1 MLTWKQSGA
10 IALTLIVIV
19 PILMGYAMATE
30 TKTVTEYETSQQTG
44 ISDLLLNY
52 EQPYYMVSQSSGNNS
67 ELLRSVNT
75 GGTWQRTIVAPEYA
89 EISGTY
95 SAMPQYGTQSGS
107 LNYSGYISESYTV
120 SKLSGGV
127 YVNYNSDFPGAGV
140 GADLSG
146 YTDLGSHGLYAI
158 SATSLSRLYLDNG
171 LLLRPDAGV
180 TVFAA
185 QVSDSSYLV
194 EYNGKLYSTSGF
206 LFGSDLDVTITV
218 KIGDY
223 AVLAS
228 SHDCSYVAYSV
239 SAIRMTKADGS
250 SEVAMSTGSV
260 PPTLIKTNSGV
271 VTYGSSSYRGVTAL
285 EYAQASAS
293 AVSYT
298 YSIPTGQY
306 AQPSAGWTLPASGGT
321 SATTYAWLNSQLNQS
336 VTFMVS
342 LGAAASMS
350 LTPSASI
357 SMAGAKAVSLSYS
370 GGSLKASYDGT
381 STVLGSYSKAAVTI
395 SMDGVTVAGLT
406 AWPSMGGAV
415 SGLNKVTFSADI
427 EEFVYVDVAAVG
439 DVHLRADS
447 AQIRAGT
454 FPATKDYT
462 FKVAEYFPNYDMAS
476 MELQSVGVYGDSI
489 TIGKTSYA
497 VEDGR
502 ITVGGSQ
509 VSLKGAVISAW
520 PGGDGAYDY
529 KINGLDLED
538 CDEALTVM
546 FGGEWSLTAAVY
558 DVDKIEAEKTS
569 WAPGVFA
576 FDTQDVVV
584 AAILTAV
591 GAFVVLG
598 ATGRASGTKVAV
610 LALICG
616 GAVAVLMTML

>member
-30 TKTVTEYETSQQTG
+30 TKTVTEYETTQQTG

-107 LNYSGYISESYTV
+107 LDYSGYSSKDYT
-120 SKLSGGV
+120 LSAGSAGGV
-127 YVNYNSDFPGAGV
+127 YVNNSYYNGNSA
-140 GADLSG
+140 

-158 SATSLSRLYLDNG
+158 SSTQLSQLDLNSG
-171 LLLRPDAGV
+171 KTFYISAGV
-180 TVFAA
+180 TFYAA
-185 QVSDSSYLV
+185 QASDSSYLV
-194 EYNGKLYSTSGF
+194 KYNGTTYETSGF
-206 LFGSDLDVTITV
+206 VFGSDRGPTITV
-218 KIGDY
+218 RIGDY

-228 SHDCSYVAYSV
+228 SYDSSYVAYSV

-250 SEVAMSTGSV
+250 VEVAMSTGSV

-271 VTYGSSSYRGVTAL
+271 VTYGSSSYQGVTAL

-293 AVSYT
+293 AISYT
-298 YSIPTGQY
+298 YSSVQTGQY
-306 AQPSAGWTLPASGGT
+306 AQPSAGWTLPASSGT

-342 LGAAASMS
+342 LGEGASMS

-357 SMAGAKAVSLSYS
+357 SMAGASAVSLSYS
-370 GGSLKASYDGT
+370 GGSLTASYGGT
-381 STVLGSYSKAAVTI
+381 STALGSYSKAAVTI

-406 AWPSMGGAV
+406 AWPSMGGAAP
-415 SGLNKVTFSADI
+415 GLNKITFSAAI
-427 EEFVYVDVAAVG
+427 EEFLYVDIAAVG

-462 FKVAEYFPNYDMAS
+462 FKIAEYFPNYDMAS

-489 TIGKTSYA
+489 TIGGTPYA
-497 VEDGR
+497 VENGR

-520 PGGDGAYDY
+520 PDGSGAYDY
-529 KINGLDLED
+529 KINGLDLGD
-538 CDEALTVM
+538 FDGALTVT
-546 FGGEWSLTAAVY
+546 FGGEWSLTAVVY
-558 DVDKIEAEKTS
+558 DVDQIEAEKTS

-576 FDTQDVVV
+576 FDTQDIVV

>member
-30 TKTVTEYETSQQTG
+30 TKTVTEYETTQQTG

-95 SAMPQYGTQSGS
+95 SAMPQYVTQSGS
-107 LNYSGYISESYTV
+107 LDYSGYSSRDYT
-120 SKLSGGV
+120 LSTGSAGGV
-127 YVNYNSDFPGAGV
+127 YVNNSYY
-140 GADLSG
+140 SG
-146 YTDLGSHGLYAI
+146 NSAYTDLGSHGLYAI
-158 SATSLSRLYLDNG
+158 SSTQLGQLDLNG
-171 LLLRPDAGV
+171 GKTFYVSAGV
-180 TVFAA
+180 TFYAA
-185 QVSDSSYLV
+185 QASDSSYLV
-194 EYNGKLYSTSGF
+194 KYNGTTYETSGF
-206 LFGSDLDVTITV
+206 VFGSDRGPTITV
-218 KIGDY
+218 RIGDY

-228 SHDCSYVAYSV
+228 TYDSSYIAYSV

-250 SEVAMSTGSV
+250 AEVAMAAGSAPQV
-260 PPTLIKTNSGV
+260 LIKTNSGV
-271 VTYGSSSYRGVTAL
+271 VTYGSSSYSGVTKL
-285 EYAQASAS
+285 EYAQASGA

-298 YSIPTGQY
+298 YNAVQTGQY

-342 LGAAASMS
+342 LGKVASMS

-357 SMAGAKAVSLSYS
+357 SMAGASAVSLSYS
-370 GGSLKASYDGT
+370 GGSLTASYGGT
-381 STVLGSYSKAAVTI
+381 STALGSYSKAAVTI

-406 AWPSMGGAV
+406 AWPSMGAAAL
-415 SGLNKVTFSADI
+415 GLNKVTFAADI
-427 EEFVYVDVAAVG
+427 EEFLYVDIAAVG

-462 FKVAEYFPNYDMAS
+462 FKIAEYFPNYDMAS
-476 MELQSVGVYGDSI
+476 MELQSVGVYGDTL
-489 TIGKTSYA
+489 TIGGTPYA
-497 VEDGR
+497 VENGR

-520 PGGDGAYDY
+520 PDGSGAYDY
-529 KINGLDLED
+529 KINGLDLGD
-538 CDEALTVM
+538 FDKALTVT

-558 DVDKIEAEKTS
+558 DVDQIEAEKTS

-591 GAFVVLG
+591 AAFVVLG